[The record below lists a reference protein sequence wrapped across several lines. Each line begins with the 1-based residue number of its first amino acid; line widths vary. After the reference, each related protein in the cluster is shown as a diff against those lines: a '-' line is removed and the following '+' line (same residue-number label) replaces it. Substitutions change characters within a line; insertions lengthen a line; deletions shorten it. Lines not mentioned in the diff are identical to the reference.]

1 MLKSFRVIKKKK
13 SWEMWRKALSNYSVY
28 LGSTWWNIYITA
40 TEVLKVIK
48 LAGRVSSLF
57 PHFSGPFQERRDQ
70 NVDKATFPGDAIA
83 WWPRCSEPPQTGS
96 AILASLNA
104 TGNPLNLS
112 GWESAAGVR
121 FIAVHNFPL
130 CRCVFLSTRCQIN
143 IQRLRYKVAA
153 GGGRGRV

>member
-1 MLKSFRVIKKKK
+1 MKFHLICQEESANVKKLSGNKKKK

-112 GWESAAGVR
+112 GWESAAGCDSSPCTISR
-121 FIAVHNFPL
+121 CAAAFFVHQMSN
-130 CRCVFLSTRCQIN
+130 
-143 IQRLRYKVAA
+143 
-153 GGGRGRV
+153 

>member
-112 GWESAAGVR
+112 GWESAAGCDSSPCTISSR
-121 FIAVHNFPL
+121 
-130 CRCVFLSTRCQIN
+130 
-143 IQRLRYKVAA
+143 AA
-153 GGGRGRV
+153 AFFCPPDVKLIYSALGTK